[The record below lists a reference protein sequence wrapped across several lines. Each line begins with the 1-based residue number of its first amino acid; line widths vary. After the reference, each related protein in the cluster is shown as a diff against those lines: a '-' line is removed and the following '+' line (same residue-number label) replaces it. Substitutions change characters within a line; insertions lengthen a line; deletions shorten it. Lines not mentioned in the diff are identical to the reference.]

1 MSIKSTTSC
10 LSCENLADNFTCSE
24 HNIDVTFLNTCN
36 DHKLSQTKVVR
47 ASNCLNCFNF
57 QKDACPHPTLASFD
71 MLCFSWKS
79 N

>member
-10 LSCENLADNFTCSE
+10 LSCENLTESFTCSE
-24 HNIDVTFLNTCN
+24 HNIDVTLLNTCN
-36 DHKLSQTKVVR
+36 DHKLSQSKVVK
-47 ASNCLNCFNF
+47 ASNCLNSFNYR
-57 QKDACPHPTLASFD
+57 KDACPHPILASSD

>member
-10 LSCENLADNFTCSE
+10 LSCENLTENFTCSE
-24 HNIDVTFLNTCN
+24 HNIYVTMLNTCN
-36 DHKLSQTKVVR
+36 DHKLSQTKLVK
-47 ASNCLNCFNF
+47 ASNCLNCFNYK
-57 QKDACPHPTLASFD
+57 KDACPHPILASSD